1 MIHKDLV
8 SEWRA
13 RHAWPA
19 MFVLG
24 AVVALL
30 LSLQTDLPPREK
42 SRMVAMLLWLAVY
55 FAGMIAID
63 RSFAVEREDNCW
75 EILRLY
81 PVRAS
86 VVFLAKLV
94 VNILALTAVEIV
106 LVPLFIVLCDTPQLA
121 SPAALLP
128 LILLANIGLAAVGTL
143 LSAVTARIGRDNL
156 LAILVLPLVT
166 PVLVAAAEASR
177 LVMDGDFGPLWSAW
191 MRLLVSFGVIFVT
204 AGAVLFEFVLED

>member
-1 MIHKDLV
+1 
-8 SEWRA
+8 
-13 RHAWPA
+13 
-19 MFVLG
+19 
-24 AVVALL
+24 
-30 LSLQTDLPPREK
+30 
-42 SRMVAMLLWLAVY
+42 
-55 FAGMIAID
+55 
-63 RSFAVEREDNCW
+63 
-75 EILRLY
+75 
-81 PVRAS
+81 
-86 VVFLAKLV
+86 
-94 VNILALTAVEIV
+94 LTAVEIV